1 MTITGAY
8 TRDANFITIYTADT
22 LYTVARNTGEWS
34 YIKVSD
40 CLPDGHILT
49 PEIFQE
55 WKAECTETGTFEL
68 KEEN

>member
-8 TRDANFITIYTADT
+8 KKDQNFTTVYTEDT
-22 LYTVARNTGEWS
+22 LYTIARNTGEWS
-34 YIKVSD
+34 YVKVND

-55 WKAECTETGTFEL
+55 LKAECTETGTFNL
-68 KEEN
+68 KE